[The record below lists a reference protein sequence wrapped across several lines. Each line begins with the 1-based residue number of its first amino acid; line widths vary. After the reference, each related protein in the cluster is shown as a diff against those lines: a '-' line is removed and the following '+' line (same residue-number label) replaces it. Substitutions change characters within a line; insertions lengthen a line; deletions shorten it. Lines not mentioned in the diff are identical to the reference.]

1 VTATKADI
9 WLDFDAAELLYI
21 MNGPSCEP
29 KVPGGLRTVR
39 SEDVGA
45 VKVILRKY
53 VDAWIKSGVRQ
64 DGSEAPGDRNY
75 HRVTQAAMDPSG
87 TLDELMFA
95 NIPTFFRESHELK
108 IHFPGDAKDPV
119 LQLAPQKL
127 EPSRRAHQ
135 QATLLVV
142 SLLLSDLRYRI
153 GKCRYDRCGQYFFL
167 KTKVREKLY
176 AHGLFCSGRC
186 NRAVS
191 AAKLTKRR
199 RGMFNPTVITW
210 AAELLRQQ
218 KRQPGEDDIAKR
230 KLLPKLNARIHR
242 DKNPNFRN
250 ERERNHDG
258 SYIAVN
264 WLTKH
269 WAAIQAKVEEMSDAK
284 R

>member
-1 VTATKADI
+1 VTKTKADI

-21 MNGPSCEP
+21 LNGPSYEP
-29 KVPGGLRTVR
+29 NVPGGLRTVP
-39 SEDVGA
+39 SEDGGA
-45 VKVILRKY
+45 VVGILRKY

-64 DGSEAPGDRNY
+64 DGSEAPGDRSY
-75 HRVTQAAMDPSG
+75 HRVAQAALDRYSG

-95 NIPTFFRESHELK
+95 NISRFFHDSYELK
-108 IHFPGDAKDPV
+108 IYFPGAGDLE
-119 LQLAPQKL
+119 LQVAPQKL

-142 SLLLSDLRYRI
+142 ALLLSDLRYRI
-153 GKCRYDRCGQYFFL
+153 AKCRYDRCGQYFFL
-167 KTKVREKLY
+167 KTKVRKKLY

-199 RGMFNPTVITW
+199 RGMFNPTIITW

-218 KRQPGEDDIAKR
+218 KGKPGEDDIAKR

-250 ERERNHDG
+250 ARERNHDG